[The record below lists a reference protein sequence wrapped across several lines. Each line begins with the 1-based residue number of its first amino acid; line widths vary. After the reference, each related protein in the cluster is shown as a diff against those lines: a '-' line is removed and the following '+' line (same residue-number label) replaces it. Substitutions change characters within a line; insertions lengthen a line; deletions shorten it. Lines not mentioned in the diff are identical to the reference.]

1 MRIGLVVEAVYNFF
15 DRYHSKRLNFFYK
28 DKPIDCL
35 VDIGSHKGE
44 FITKVISDKS
54 LPIFSFEPQRS
65 IRNELLINTKDYNI
79 KSYYDFAVS
88 DFNGEIDLHLSTLT
102 SSSSILRSNDI
113 SFWIRFKK
121 YILGGNLY
129 SGVQKTKSITLDEVM
144 RDTLCEFK
152 CVLLKL
158 DIEGAELAALKGAR
172 KLIEGNNIAFIQI
185 ESANYNIY
193 DKAKKNDPISYLNEL
208 GYSVDKKF
216 LFPLLNFT
224 DVILKKD

>member
-1 MRIGLVVEAVYNFF
+1 M
-15 DRYHSKRLNFFYK
+15 
-28 DKPIDCL
+28 
-35 VDIGSHKGE
+35 
-44 FITKVISDKS
+44 
-54 LPIFSFEPQRS
+54 
-65 IRNELLINTKDYNI
+65 
-79 KSYYDFAVS
+79 
-88 DFNGEIDLHLSTLT
+88 
-102 SSSSILRSNDI
+102 
-113 SFWIRFKK
+113 
-121 YILGGNLY
+121 
-129 SGVQKTKSITLDEVM
+129 LDEVM

-193 DKAKKNDPISYLNEL
+193 DKANKNDPISYLNEL